1 MPSIHGVMFYTA
13 VIKLKKKTH
22 FYISL
27 LTQNI
32 YSHKRQ
38 ALKEKHAAINDFFFV
53 GLKAVY
59 SYEAV
64 FNLCITADWLNVP
77 CVLH

>member
-1 MPSIHGVMFYTA
+1 MPSVHGVVFYTA
-13 VIKLKKKTH
+13 VIKLKKN
-22 FYISL
+22 YINL
-27 LTQNI
+27 LTQNF

-59 SYEAV
+59 GYEAV
-64 FNLCITADWLNVP
+64 FNLRITAEWLSVP